1 MKIIQILTEVEGPS
15 PDHLNNFSDNVN
27 NQKDVEDINKWVT
40 KPAFIDVLI
49 HCIANVCQL
58 IRIFRLIVTSKID
71 KNGLKTHKGK
81 GTQFIFDYAA
91 LQKKSFFTLQAS
103 LDAIGIIRAIRDIH
117 ANEFLHGPIFGTIT
131 RMAMC

>member
-1 MKIIQILTEVEGPS
+1 MTEVEGPS

-49 HCIANVCQL
+49 HCVANVCQL
-58 IRIFRLIVTSKID
+58 IWIFRLIVTSKID
-71 KNGLKTHKGK
+71 KNGLKTCK
-81 GTQFIFDYAA
+81 GTQFIFDNAA

-117 ANEFLHGPIFGTIT
+117 TNKFLHRPISFRTIT